1 MKIYTRTGDQGKTA
15 LFSGERVTKD
25 QLRVAAY
32 GTVDELNSLLG
43 LAHALCADRRVGT
56 ILQELQ
62 HQLFRAGADLATSF
76 EGRIQPR
83 RIEAADW
90 KSQETLIDQLSES
103 LPPLRAFILPTGTAG
118 ASMLQVARAVCRR
131 AERELVGLKREEKIN
146 DDLLVFFNR
155 LSDLLFVLARFENF
169 TQGGNEVLWK
179 TGRQR

>member
-1 MKIYTRTGDQGKTA
+1 MKIYTRTGDQGKTT

-83 RIEAADW
+83 RIEASDW

-131 AERELVGLKREEKIN
+131 AERELVRLKREEKIN

-169 TQGGNEVLWK
+169 TQGGNEVLWE

>member
-1 MKIYTRTGDQGKTA
+1 MKIYTRTGDQGRTA

-43 LAHALCADRRVGT
+43 LADALCADSRVGT

-76 EGRIQPR
+76 KGRVQPR
-83 RIEAADW
+83 RIEASDW
-90 KSQETLIDQLSES
+90 KSQEELIDELSES

-118 ASMLQVARAVCRR
+118 AATLQVARTVCRR
-131 AERELVGLKREEKIN
+131 AERELVRLKHEEEIN

-155 LSDLLFVLARFENF
+155 LSDLLFVLARYENF
-169 TQGGNEVLWK
+169 TQGGNEVLWRN
-179 TGRQR
+179 GRQR